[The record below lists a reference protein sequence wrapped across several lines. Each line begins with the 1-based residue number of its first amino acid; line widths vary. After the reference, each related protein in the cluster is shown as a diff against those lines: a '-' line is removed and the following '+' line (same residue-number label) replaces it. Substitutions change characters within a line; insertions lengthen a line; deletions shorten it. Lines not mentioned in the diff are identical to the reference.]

1 MIVIDRW
8 PSGKLRISDCL
19 IYKNLRV
26 KMLINN
32 PMLTAV
38 VEGADVGNKLS
49 SFLLVTKMDGV
60 AIDSVKGLF
69 HLLYSEPYKPLGR
82 LA

>member
-8 PSGKLRISDCL
+8 PSGKLRISDC
-19 IYKNLRV
+19 RV

-32 PMLTAV
+32 PILTAV